1 MNLLS
6 ERPPVSYTV
15 VVKKGDEVI
24 KYYHFWHSNNIL
36 NGHQPEQHQT

>member
-1 MNLLS
+1 MIDIDYDDYADDDGDDMNLLS

-24 KYYHFWHSNNIL
+24 KYYHF
-36 NGHQPEQHQT
+36 